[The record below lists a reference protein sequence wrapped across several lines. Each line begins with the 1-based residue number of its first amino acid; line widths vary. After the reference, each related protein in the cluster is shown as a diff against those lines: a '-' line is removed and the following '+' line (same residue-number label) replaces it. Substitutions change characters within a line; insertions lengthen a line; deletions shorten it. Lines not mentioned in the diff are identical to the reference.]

1 MGRGERKVARVRQ
14 LPLKP
19 ELPFLFTN
27 PPGLTPRFACFR
39 FLIRALPTH
48 LSFFKCMV
56 SKCSGVW
63 PHVPK
68 HTNNSMASLSTNW
81 WARITVIRYLSV
93 FYQLSMSGQ
102 RWVNASL
109 FLSVGDKTHRCELG
123 FCSLAGRLSPP
134 SPCLDLGAI
143 NMGELLRAPQPTNAL
158 PPPPTYQLAPL
169 KVLLKVYRIF
179 LLIRPGTAWCAVCAV
194 SVLSNQ
200 TRPSVM
206 EVSP

>member
-1 MGRGERKVARVRQ
+1 M
-14 LPLKP
+14 
-19 ELPFLFTN
+19 
-27 PPGLTPRFACFR
+27 
-39 FLIRALPTH
+39 
-48 LSFFKCMV
+48 

-63 PHVPK
+63 PHAPK
-68 HTNNSMASLSTNW
+68 ISLLVWASINQCG
-81 WARITVIRYLSV
+81 RITVIRYISV

-102 RWVNASL
+102 GWVNASL
-109 FLSVGDKTHRCELG
+109 FLSVGDKTHRCGLG
-123 FCSLAGRLSPP
+123 FCSLACRLSPP